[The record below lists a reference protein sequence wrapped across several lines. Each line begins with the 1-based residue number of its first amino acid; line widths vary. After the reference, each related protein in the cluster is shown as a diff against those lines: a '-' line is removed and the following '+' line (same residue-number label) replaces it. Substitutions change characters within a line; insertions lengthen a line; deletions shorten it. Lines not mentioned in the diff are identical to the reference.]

1 MKNSHVKQSYY
12 WGSAYKMLSKDSV
25 RRLQAA
31 VEDPDLEGTRYR
43 LIELIGRGGM
53 GSVYLVEDIELQ
65 RKVALKVM
73 NLTDPA
79 GDISKRMWKEAQIV
93 AQLEHPGI
101 VPIHDVGVLP
111 DDRVFYAMKYVQGSR
126 LDEYR
131 SKGAT
136 QAEVLRLFQKICEA
150 VAFANAHG
158 VIHRDLK
165 PENIM
170 VGPFGEVLVMDW
182 GVAKV
187 LQNSDPNLPA
197 HYKSWGDSETNTQH
211 GTIIGTQGYMSPEQ
225 ARGEIDSLDQRSDVY
240 SLGAILSFLLSE
252 TDKRLSAI
260 CKKAMAEL
268 PADRYPG
275 AEQLATDIAHFSDQQ
290 PISAYREN
298 VVERALRWIDR
309 NRFVVYLVVTY
320 LILRFLVLLF
330 INR

>member
-1 MKNSHVKQSYY
+1 
-12 WGSAYKMLSKDSV
+12 MLSKHSLH
-25 RRLQAA
+25 RLQEV
-31 VEDPDLEGTRYR
+31 VEEPDLEGTRYQV
-43 LIELIGRGGM
+43 IERIGRGGM
-53 GSVYLVEDIELQ
+53 GSVYLVDDIELQ

-73 NLTDPA
+73 NVTDPS
-79 GDISKRMWKEAQIV
+79 GDIAKRMWREARIV

-101 VPIHDVGVLP
+101 VPIHDVGILP

-131 SKGAT
+131 SKGPT
-136 QAEVLRLFQKICEA
+136 LAEKLRLFQKICEA

-187 LQNSDPNLPA
+187 LRNFDPDPA
-197 HYKSWGDSETNTQH
+197 MHSESLASSQTHTQH
-211 GTIIGTQGYMSPEQ
+211 GTVIGTKGYMSPEQ
-225 ARGEIDSLDQRSDVY
+225 ARGEIDSLDQHTDVY
-240 SLGAILSFLLSE
+240 SLGAILFFLLTGSHPEPNSSE
-252 TDKRLSAI
+252 KLFGIDKRLAAI
-260 CKKAMAEL
+260 CRKAMDESV
-268 PADRYPG
+268 PDRYFG
-275 AEQLATDIAHFSDQQ
+275 AEQLSDDVARFYDQQ

-298 VVERALRWIDR
+298 ILERVLRLIDR
-309 NRFVVYLVVTY
+309 NRFVVYLIVTY

-330 INR
+330 MNR

>member
-1 MKNSHVKQSYY
+1 MC
-12 WGSAYKMLSKDSV
+12 
-25 RRLQAA
+25 R
-31 VEDPDLEGTRYR
+31 
-43 LIELIGRGGM
+43 
-53 GSVYLVEDIELQ
+53 
-65 RKVALKVM
+65 
-73 NLTDPA
+73 
-79 GDISKRMWKEAQIV
+79 EARIV

-111 DDRVFYAMKYVQGSR
+111 DDRIFYVMKFVQGSR

-131 SKGAT
+131 SKGST

-187 LQNSDPNLPA
+187 LRSSDQDAGTHSDSQNP
-197 HYKSWGDSETNTQH
+197 ETDTQH

-225 ARGEIDSLDQRSDVY
+225 SRGETDSLDQRTDVY
-240 SLGAILSFLLSE
+240 SLGAILSFLLPQ
-252 TDKRLSAI
+252 TDKRLAAI
-260 CKKAMAEL
+260 CKKAMAES
-268 PADRYPG
+268 PSNRYLD
-275 AEQLATDIAHFSDQQ
+275 AEELASDIAYFSDHQ

-298 VVERALRWIDR
+298 VIERLLRWIDR
-309 NRFVVYLVVTY
+309 NRFVVYLIVTY

-330 INR
+330 LKR

>member
-1 MKNSHVKQSYY
+1 
-12 WGSAYKMLSKDSV
+12 MLSKDSLH
-25 RRLQAA
+25 RLQAA
-31 VEDPDLEGTRYR
+31 LEEPDLEGTRYR
-43 LIELIGRGGM
+43 LIAQIGRGGM
-53 GSVYLVEDIELQ
+53 GSVYLAEDIELQ

-73 NLTDPA
+73 NLTDPS
-79 GDISKRMWKEAQIV
+79 GDIAKRMWKEARIV

-131 SKGAT
+131 SKAPA

-187 LQNSDPNLPA
+187 LQNSDSSVAAFQKSSPN
-197 HYKSWGDSETNTQH
+197 SEIDTQH
-211 GTIIGTQGYMSPEQ
+211 GTVIGTQGYMSPEQ
-225 ARGEIDSLDQRSDVY
+225 ARGETDSLDQRTDVY
-240 SLGAILSFLLSE
+240 SLGAILSFLLPE
-252 TDKRLSAI
+252 TDKRLAAI
-260 CKKAMAEL
+260 CKKAMAES
-268 PADRYPG
+268 PSDRYLS
-275 AEQLATDIAHFSDQQ
+275 ADQLAADIAHFSDQQ

-298 VVERALRWIDR
+298 VMERTLRWIDR
-309 NRFVVYLVVTY
+309 NRFVVYLVGTY
-320 LILRFLVLLF
+320 LILRFLVLLLM
-330 INR
+330 NR

>member
-1 MKNSHVKQSYY
+1 
-12 WGSAYKMLSKDSV
+12 MLSKDSLH
-25 RRLQAA
+25 RLQAA
-31 VEDPDLEGTRYR
+31 VEEPDLEGTRYR
-43 LIELIGRGGM
+43 LIERIGRGGM
-53 GSVYLVEDIELQ
+53 GSVYLVEDVELQ

-73 NLTDPA
+73 NVTDPS
-79 GDISKRMWKEAQIV
+79 GDIAKRMWKEARIV

-131 SKGAT
+131 SKGPT

-187 LQNSDPNLPA
+187 LQNSDPDVAL
-197 HYKSWGDSETNTQH
+197 HKSSRDSETDTQH

-225 ARGEIDSLDQRSDVY
+225 ARGETDSLDQRTDVY
-240 SLGAILSFLLSE
+240 SLGAILSFLLPE

-260 CKKAMAEL
+260 CKKAMAESA
-268 PADRYPG
+268 ADRYPG

-309 NRFVVYLVVTY
+309 NRFVVYLIVTY
-320 LILRFLVLLF
+320 LILRFLVLLLM
-330 INR
+330 NR

>member
-1 MKNSHVKQSYY
+1 MI
-12 WGSAYKMLSKDSV
+12 SKDSLH
-25 RRLQAA
+25 RLQAA
-31 VEDPDLEGTRYR
+31 LEEPDLEGTRYR
-43 LIELIGRGGM
+43 LIERIGRGGM
-53 GSVYLVEDIELQ
+53 GSVYLAEDIELQ

-73 NLTDPA
+73 NLTDPSK
-79 GDISKRMWKEAQIV
+79 DIAKRMWREARIV

-111 DDRVFYAMKYVQGSR
+111 DDRIFYAMKFVQGSR

-131 SKGAT
+131 SKGPT

-187 LQNSDPNLPA
+187 LRSSDPDA
-197 HYKSWGDSETNTQH
+197 ATDSESQNPETDTQH

-225 ARGEIDSLDQRSDVY
+225 AHGETDTLDQRTDVY
-240 SLGAILSFLLSE
+240 SLGAILSFLLPE
-252 TDKRLSAI
+252 KDKRLEAM
-260 CKKAMAEL
+260 CKKAMAES
-268 PADRYPG
+268 PSHRYLD
-275 AEQLATDIAHFSDQQ
+275 AEQLASDIAHFSDHQ

-298 VVERALRWIDR
+298 VVERVLRWIDR
-309 NRFVVYLVVTY
+309 NRFVFYLIVTY

-330 INR
+330 LKR

>member
-1 MKNSHVKQSYY
+1 
-12 WGSAYKMLSKDSV
+12 MLSKDSLH
-25 RRLQAA
+25 RLQAA
-31 VEDPDLEGTRYR
+31 VEEPDLEGTRYR
-43 LIELIGRGGM
+43 LIERIGRGGM
-53 GSVYLVEDIELQ
+53 GSVYLAEDIELQ
-65 RKVALKVM
+65 RKIALKVM
-73 NLTDPA
+73 NVTDTS
-79 GDISKRMWKEAQIV
+79 GDIAKRMWKEARIV

-131 SKGAT
+131 SKGPT

-187 LQNSDPNLPA
+187 LQNSDPDVAL
-197 HYKSWGDSETNTQH
+197 HKSSRDSETDTQH

-225 ARGEIDSLDQRSDVY
+225 ARGETDSLDQRTDVY
-240 SLGAILSFLLSE
+240 SLGAILSFLLPE

-260 CKKAMAEL
+260 CKKAMAES
-268 PADRYPG
+268 PANRYLG

-320 LILRFLVLLF
+320 LILRFLVLLLM
-330 INR
+330 NR

>member
-1 MKNSHVKQSYY
+1 
-12 WGSAYKMLSKDSV
+12 MLSKDSV
-25 RRLQAA
+25 YRLQA
-31 VEDPDLEGTRYR
+31 VLEEPDLEGTRYR
-43 LIELIGRGGM
+43 VIERIGRGGM
-53 GSVYLVEDIELQ
+53 GSVYLAEDLELQ
-65 RKVALKVM
+65 RNVALKVM
-73 NLTDPA
+73 NLTDPS
-79 GDISKRMWKEAQIV
+79 GDISKRMWREARIV

-111 DDRVFYAMKYVQGSR
+111 DNRVFYAMKYVQGAR

-131 SKGAT
+131 SKGPT

-187 LQNSDPNLPA
+187 LQTSDSDVFKHPESSQSL
-197 HYKSWGDSETNTQH
+197 ETDTQH
-211 GTIIGTQGYMSPEQ
+211 GTVIGTKGYMSPEQ
-225 ARGEIDSLDQRSDVY
+225 ARGETDTLDQRTDVY

-252 TDKRLSAI
+252 KDKRLEAI
-260 CKKAMAEL
+260 CKKAMAESK
-268 PADRYPG
+268 ADRYSG
-275 AEQLATDIAHFSDQQ
+275 AEQLASDIAHFFDQQ
-290 PISAYREN
+290 PILAYREN
-298 VVERALRWIDR
+298 VIERALRWIDR
-309 NRFVVYLVVTY
+309 NRFVVFLVVTY
-320 LILRFLVLLF
+320 LILRFLVLLL

>member
-1 MKNSHVKQSYY
+1 
-12 WGSAYKMLSKDSV
+12 MLSKDSV
-25 RRLQAA
+25 HRLQA
-31 VEDPDLEGTRYR
+31 VLEEPDLEGTRYR
-43 LIELIGRGGM
+43 VIERIGRGGM
-53 GSVYLVEDIELQ
+53 GSVYLAEDLELQ

-73 NLTDPA
+73 NLTDPS
-79 GDISKRMWKEAQIV
+79 GDIAKRMWKEARIV

-131 SKGAT
+131 SKRQT
-136 QAEVLRLFQKICEA
+136 VAEVLRLFQKICEA

-187 LQNSDPNLPA
+187 LRNLDFDASEHSDG
-197 HYKSWGDSETNTQH
+197 SRSSEKDTQH
-211 GTIIGTQGYMSPEQ
+211 GTIIGTKGYMSPEQ
-225 ARGEIDSLDQRSDVY
+225 SRGEINTLDQRTDVY
-240 SLGAILSFLLSE
+240 SLGAILSFLLPE
-252 TDKRLSAI
+252 KDKRLAAI
-260 CKKAMAEL
+260 CKKAMAES
-268 PADRYPG
+268 PADRYFG
-275 AEQLATDIAHFSDQQ
+275 AEQLASDIGHFFDHQ

-298 VVERALRWIDR
+298 PLERAARWIDR
-309 NRFVVYLVVTY
+309 NRFVVYLIGTY

-330 INR
+330 MKR

>member
-79 GDISKRMWKEAQIV
+79 GDISKRMWKEARIV

>member
-1 MKNSHVKQSYY
+1 
-12 WGSAYKMLSKDSV
+12 MLSKDSID
-25 RRLQAA
+25 RLQK
-31 VEDPDLEGTRYR
+31 VLEEPDLEGTRYR
-43 LIELIGRGGM
+43 VIERIGRGGM
-53 GSVYLVEDIELQ
+53 GSVYLAEDLELQ

-73 NLTDPA
+73 NLTDPS
-79 GDISKRMWKEAQIV
+79 GDIAKRMWREARIV

-111 DDRVFYAMKYVQGSR
+111 DGRVFYAMKYVQGSR
-126 LDEYR
+126 LDQYR

-136 QAEVLRLFQKICEA
+136 SAEILRLFQKICEA

-182 GVAKV
+182 GIAKV
-187 LQNSDPNLPA
+187 LRNSDPITSSHSESEAQQN
-197 HYKSWGDSETNTQH
+197 SETDTEH
-211 GTIIGTQGYMSPEQ
+211 GTVIGTKGYMSPEQ
-225 ARGEIDSLDQRSDVY
+225 ARGETESLDQRTDVY
-240 SLGAILSFLLSE
+240 SLGAILSFLLPQ
-252 TDKRLSAI
+252 THKRLAAI
-260 CKKAMAEL
+260 CKKAMAES
-268 PADRYPG
+268 PADRYFG
-275 AEQLATDIAHFSDQQ
+275 AEQLASDIANFFDHQ

-298 VVERALRWIDR
+298 LVERALRWIDR
-309 NRFVVYLVVTY
+309 NRFVVYLIVTY

>member
-1 MKNSHVKQSYY
+1 
-12 WGSAYKMLSKDSV
+12 MLSKDSLH
-25 RRLQAA
+25 RLQAA
-31 VEDPDLEGTRYR
+31 VEEPDLEGTRYR
-43 LIELIGRGGM
+43 LIQQIGRGGM

-73 NLTDPA
+73 NLTDPS
-79 GDISKRMWKEAQIV
+79 GDIAKRMWKEARIV

-111 DDRVFYAMKYVQGSR
+111 DDRVFYAMKFVQGSR

-131 SKGAT
+131 SKGPT

-187 LQNSDPNLPA
+187 LQNSDSNA
-197 HYKSWGDSETNTQH
+197 ITHSAASRRSETDTQH

-225 ARGEIDSLDQRSDVY
+225 ARGETDSVDQRTDVY
-240 SLGAILSFLLSE
+240 SLGAILSFLLPE

-275 AEQLATDIAHFSDQQ
+275 AEQLAADIAHFSDQQ

-320 LILRFLVLLF
+320 LILRFLVLLLM
-330 INR
+330 NR

>member
-1 MKNSHVKQSYY
+1 
-12 WGSAYKMLSKDSV
+12 MLSKDSV
-25 RRLQAA
+25 HRLQAIL
-31 VEDPDLEGTRYR
+31 EEPDLEGTRYR
-43 LIELIGRGGM
+43 VIEQIGRGGM
-53 GSVYLVEDIELQ
+53 GSVYLAEDTELQ

-73 NLTDPA
+73 NLTDPS
-79 GDISKRMWKEAQIV
+79 GDISKRMWREARIV

-101 VPIHDVGVLP
+101 VPIHDVGLLP
-111 DDRVFYAMKYVQGSR
+111 DNRVFYAMKYVQGAR

-131 SKGAT
+131 DKGPT

-187 LQNSDPNLPA
+187 LQNSDSDVSKQPESSL
-197 HYKSWGDSETNTQH
+197 GSETDTQH
-211 GTIIGTQGYMSPEQ
+211 GTVIGTKGYMSPEQ
-225 ARGEIDSLDQRSDVY
+225 ARGETDSLDQRTDVY

-252 TDKRLSAI
+252 KDKRLEAI
-260 CKKAMAEL
+260 CKKAMAESR
-268 PADRYPG
+268 ADRYLG
-275 AEQLATDIAHFSDQQ
+275 AEQLASDIAHFSDQQ

-298 VVERALRWIDR
+298 IIERALRWIDR

-320 LILRFLVLLF
+320 LILRFLVLLL

>member
-1 MKNSHVKQSYY
+1 MISNASLH
-12 WGSAYKMLSKDSV
+12 
-25 RRLQAA
+25 RLQAA
-31 VEDPDLEGTRYR
+31 LEEPDLEGTRYR
-43 LIELIGRGGM
+43 LIERIGRGGM

-73 NLTDPA
+73 NVTDPS
-79 GDISKRMWKEAQIV
+79 GDIAKRMWIEARIV

-101 VPIHDVGVLP
+101 VPIHDVGVLL

-131 SKGAT
+131 SKGPS

-170 VGPFGEVLVMDW
+170 VGQFGEVLVMDW

-187 LQNSDPNLPA
+187 LRNSDTDPA
-197 HYKSWGDSETNTQH
+197 AVGKTALNSETDTQH

-225 ARGEIDSLDQRSDVY
+225 ARGETDSLDQRSDVY
-240 SLGAILSFLLSE
+240 SLGAILAFLLTK
-252 TDKRLSAI
+252 TDKRLEAI
-260 CKKAMAEL
+260 CKKAMAEF
-268 PADRYPG
+268 PSVRYAG
-275 AEQLATDIAHFSDQQ
+275 AEQLASDIAHFSDHQ
-290 PISAYREN
+290 PIVAYREN
-298 VVERALRWIDR
+298 VLERGFRWIDR

-330 INR
+330 LKR

>member
-1 MKNSHVKQSYY
+1 MI
-12 WGSAYKMLSKDSV
+12 SKDSLH
-25 RRLQAA
+25 RLQAA
-31 VEDPDLEGTRYR
+31 LEEPDLEGTRYR
-43 LIELIGRGGM
+43 LIEQIGRGGM
-53 GSVYLVEDIELQ
+53 GSVYLAEDIELQ

-73 NLTDPA
+73 NLTDPS
-79 GDISKRMWKEAQIV
+79 GDIAKRMWREARIV

-131 SKGAT
+131 SKAPT

-187 LQNSDPNLPA
+187 LQNIDSDEA
-197 HYKSWGDSETNTQH
+197 THQKSPRKSETDTQH

-225 ARGEIDSLDQRSDVY
+225 ARGEINSLDQRTDVY
-240 SLGAILSFLLSE
+240 SLGAILSFLLPE
-252 TDKRLSAI
+252 TDKRLTAI
-260 CKKAMAEL
+260 CKKAMAES
-268 PADRYPG
+268 PSNRYLG
-275 AEQLATDIAHFSDQQ
+275 AEQLAADIAHFSDHQ

-298 VVERALRWIDR
+298 VMERALRWIDH
-309 NRFVVYLVVTY
+309 NRFVVYLIVTY
-320 LILRFLVLLF
+320 LILRFLVLLLMK
-330 INR
+330 R

>member
-1 MKNSHVKQSYY
+1 
-12 WGSAYKMLSKDSV
+12 MLSKDSLH
-25 RRLQAA
+25 RLQ
-31 VEDPDLEGTRYR
+31 VVMEEPDLEGTRYR
-43 LIELIGRGGM
+43 LVERIGRGGM
-53 GSVYLVEDIELQ
+53 GSVYLAEDVELQ

-73 NLTDPA
+73 NLTDPN
-79 GDISKRMWKEAQIV
+79 GDIAKRMWKEARIV

-131 SKGAT
+131 SKGPT
-136 QAEVLRLFQKICEA
+136 QPEVLRLFQRICEA

-187 LQNSDPNLPA
+187 LRNSECDVTPDSQPSKN
-197 HYKSWGDSETNTQH
+197 SETDTQH
-211 GTIIGTQGYMSPEQ
+211 GTVIGTQGYMSPEQ
-225 ARGEIDSLDQRSDVY
+225 ARGEIETLDQRTDVY
-240 SLGAILSFLLSE
+240 SLGAILSFLLPQ
-252 TDKRLSAI
+252 TDKRLAAI
-260 CKKAMAEL
+260 CKKAMAES
-268 PADRYPG
+268 PAERYMG
-275 AEQLATDIAHFSDQQ
+275 AEQLASDIAHFFDHQ

-298 VVERALRWIDR
+298 VIERALRWINR

-320 LILRFLVLLF
+320 LLLRFLVLLF
-330 INR
+330 LKR

>member
-1 MKNSHVKQSYY
+1 
-12 WGSAYKMLSKDSV
+12 MLSNHSLH
-25 RRLQAA
+25 RLQAA
-31 VEDPDLEGTRYR
+31 VEEPDLEGTRYQV
-43 LIELIGRGGM
+43 IERIGRGGM

-73 NLTDPA
+73 NLTDPS
-79 GDISKRMWKEAQIV
+79 GDIAKRMWREARIV

-101 VPIHDVGVLP
+101 VPIHDVGILP
-111 DDRVFYAMKYVQGSR
+111 DNRVFYAMKYVQGSR

-131 SKGAT
+131 SKGPT
-136 QAEVLRLFQKICEA
+136 LAEMLRLFQKICEA

-187 LQNSDPNLPA
+187 LRNSDPDPA
-197 HYKSWGDSETNTQH
+197 MHSESLATSQTQH
-211 GTIIGTQGYMSPEQ
+211 GTVIGTKGYMSPEQ
-225 ARGEIDSLDQRSDVY
+225 ARGETDGLDQRTDVY
-240 SLGAILSFLLSE
+240 SLGAILSFLLTADHPE
-252 TDKRLSAI
+252 TDKRLTAM
-260 CKKAMAEL
+260 CKKAMSES
-268 PADRYPG
+268 PSDRYFG
-275 AEQLATDIAHFSDQQ
+275 AEQLASDIAHFFDHQ

-298 VVERALRWIDR
+298 ILERALRFIDR
-309 NRFVVYLVVTY
+309 NRFVVYLIVTY

-330 INR
+330 MNR

>member
-1 MKNSHVKQSYY
+1 MI
-12 WGSAYKMLSKDSV
+12 SKDSLH
-25 RRLQAA
+25 RLQTAL
-31 VEDPDLEGTRYR
+31 EEPDLEGTRYR
-43 LIELIGRGGM
+43 LIGQIGRGGM
-53 GSVYLVEDIELQ
+53 GSVYLAEDIELK

-73 NLTDPA
+73 NLTDPTGETA
-79 GDISKRMWKEAQIV
+79 KRMWKEARIV

-111 DDRVFYAMKYVQGSR
+111 DDRIFYAMKYVQGSR

-131 SKGAT
+131 TKGPT

-187 LQNSDPNLPA
+187 LRNSDSAVIA
-197 HYKSWGDSETNTQH
+197 HPESSPKSETDTQH

-225 ARGEIDSLDQRSDVY
+225 ARGEIDTLDQRTDVY
-240 SLGAILSFLLSE
+240 SLGAILSFLLPE
-252 TDKRLSAI
+252 TDKRLAAI
-260 CKKAMAEL
+260 CKKAMAESPL
-268 PADRYPG
+268 DRYLD
-275 AEQLATDIAHFSDQQ
+275 AEQLASDIAHFSDHQ

-298 VVERALRWIDR
+298 LIERALRWIDR
-309 NRFVVYLVVTY
+309 NRLVVYLIVTY
-320 LILRFLVLLF
+320 LILRFVVLLL
-330 INR
+330 IKR

>member
-1 MKNSHVKQSYY
+1 MI
-12 WGSAYKMLSKDSV
+12 SKDSLH
-25 RRLQAA
+25 RLQAA
-31 VEDPDLEGTRYR
+31 LEEPDLEGTRYR
-43 LIELIGRGGM
+43 LIEQIGRGGM
-53 GSVYLVEDIELQ
+53 GSIYLAEEIELQ

-73 NLTDPA
+73 NLTDPS
-79 GDISKRMWKEAQIV
+79 GDIAKRMWKEARIV

-131 SKGAT
+131 SKGPT

-187 LQNSDPNLPA
+187 LQNSDSDEARHQKLLRN
-197 HYKSWGDSETNTQH
+197 SETDTQH

-225 ARGEIDSLDQRSDVY
+225 ARGETDSLDQRTDVY
-240 SLGAILSFLLSE
+240 SLGAILSFLLPE
-252 TDKRLSAI
+252 TDKRLAAI
-260 CKKAMAEL
+260 CKKAMAES
-268 PADRYPG
+268 PSDRYLG
-275 AEQLATDIAHFSDQQ
+275 AEEFASDIAHFSDHQ

-298 VVERALRWIDR
+298 VLERALRWIDR

-320 LILRFLVLLF
+320 LILRFLVVLLL
-330 INR
+330 NR